1 MQSFYTDVRRSD
13 NDILYRGVE
22 DGRRVRRRITYTPTL
37 FVPSDAATPTEY
49 QSHDGLKLCAKPFH
63 TMGEARDFIDR
74 YKGVNGFKIYGNRR
88 FEYTFIG
95 ESHPE
100 EVVDWNLDHLTLAYL
115 DIEVF
120 SDEGFPDVKSA
131 AHPINA
137 ITLKLSTTGKYHAF
151 GLGDYVPSREDI
163 LYTKCQSE
171 KDLLKRFLQFWRE
184 HYPDVLT
191 GWNVKGF
198 DVPYLYRRL
207 CHILGEPLAKHLS
220 PWGEVNEKTESG
232 PFIKKDQ
239 KKLPHHLQQQFRQ
252 SVKEQIVFD
261 VVGIATLDY
270 LRLFKKYAPN
280 ASQESYSLNHIAQ
293 VELGEEK
300 LSYAEYD
307 SIAQLSKENHQR
319 FLEYNIKDVELVE
332 RLNQSGRLLE
342 MALTLAYANK
352 VNYEDVFSQV
362 TMWDAITYNYLWKQ
376 KIVVPPK
383 SGDKKDKAYSGAYVK
398 DPHIGVHRW
407 IASFVVAS
415 LYPHLIMQYNIGP
428 DTLIDPTQY
437 TEEMS
442 QILTDGVSIKSM
454 LRQRVNTSTLKHV
467 TITPNGQFFTT
478 TKQSFMAT
486 LMERMYT
493 NRTVYKKQML
503 AAQKQ
508 YEVEHD
514 PALKASYL
522 QQVSRYK
529 NLQLALK
536 VNLNS
541 CYGSMG
547 SSHFRF
553 FDIRLAEAITA
564 SGQVAI
570 QWVEQRLN
578 LYFND
583 LLKTKKVDYVIAAD
597 TDSNYLNLAPIMD
610 KAFPT
615 PLPTEKMI
623 HVMDRFCQEKLSP
636 LIAKAF
642 EDLAVYTHAYAQ
654 KMMMVRDV
662 LADRAIW
669 IQKKRYILHVHNA
682 EGVAYV
688 NPKLVIHGLEAIKS
702 STPASCRVRIKDAI
716 ALMLTGTEHDTHAFI
731 AQFRTMFDRLPVED
745 IAFPRS
751 VNGLKK
757 YRHSGGHAKGTPIH
771 VKGSLVYNDILE
783 QKGLTKKYD
792 VIHEGDKIK
801 FLYLKEPNP
810 FHSHVMA
817 FPVRPPK
824 EFELAQWVDYSKQFE
839 RSFVDPIKNILVAIH
854 WTTEPQ
860 STLDSFFS

>member
-1 MQSFYTDVRRSD
+1 MQSFYTDVRRSG

-22 DGRRVRRRITYTPTL
+22 GGRRVKRRIKYAPTL
-37 FVPSDAATPTEY
+37 FVPSDAATSTEY
-49 QSHDGLKLCAKPFH
+49 RSHTGLKLGAMPFDS
-63 TMGEARDFIDR
+63 MKEARDFIDL
-74 YKGVNGFKIYGNRR
+74 YKEVKGFKVYGNQR

-100 EVVDWNLDHLTLAYL
+100 DIIDWNIDHLSLAYL

-120 SDEGFPDVKSA
+120 SDEGFPTVESA
-131 AHPINA
+131 AYPINA
-137 ITLKLSTTGKYHAF
+137 ITLKLSSTGRYHTF

-171 KDLLKRFLQFWRE
+171 SDLLQRFLRFWRE

-198 DVPYLYRRL
+198 DVPYLYRRISQL
-207 CHILGEPLAKHLS
+207 LGEPLANQLS
-220 PWGEVNEKTESG
+220 PWGQVREKIEAGSFG
-232 PFIKKDQ
+232 KDQ
-239 KKLPHHLQQQFRQ
+239 
-252 SVKEQIVFD
+252 IVYD
-261 VVGIATLDY
+261 VTGIATLDY

-280 ASQESYSLNHIAQ
+280 ASQESYALNHIAQ

-300 LSYAEYD
+300 LSYDEYD
-307 SIAQLSKENHQR
+307 SLAQLSKENHQK
-319 FLEYNIKDVELVE
+319 FIEYNIKDVELVE

-376 KIVVPPK
+376 KMVVPPK
-383 SGDKKDKAYSGAYVK
+383 SGLTKYGAYSGAYVK
-398 DPHIGVHRW
+398 DPQIGAHRW
-407 IASFVVAS
+407 IASFDVAS

-428 DTLIDPTQY
+428 DTLIEPTQY
-437 TEEMS
+437 TEEMR
-442 QILTDGVSIKSM
+442 QILSAGVSVESM
-454 LRQRVNTSTLKHV
+454 LTQQVDTAALKNV
-467 TITPNGQFFTT
+467 TMTPNGQFFTT
-478 TKQSFMAT
+478 TTQSFMAA

-508 YEVEHD
+508 YEVEQD
-514 PALKASYL
+514 PALKASHL

-547 SSHFRF
+547 SEYFRF
-553 FDIRLAEAITA
+553 FDTRLAEAITT

-570 QWVEQRLN
+570 QWVEHRFN
-578 LYFND
+578 LYFNT
-583 LLKTKKVDYVIAAD
+583 LLKTKGVDYVIAAD

-623 HVMDRFCQEKLSP
+623 QVMDRFCQEKLSP

-642 EDLAVYTHAYAQ
+642 EDLAVYTHAYQQ

-669 IQKKRYILHVHNA
+669 TQKKRYILNVHNA

-688 NPKLVIHGLEAIKS
+688 TPKLVIHGLEAIKS

-716 ALMLTGTEHDTHAFI
+716 QLMLMGTELETQSFI
-731 AQFRTMFDRLPVED
+731 AQFRAVFGRLPIED

-751 VNGLKK
+751 VNGLRK
-757 YRHSGGHAKGTPIH
+757 YRTSLEVAGGGVPIH
-771 VKGSLVYNDILE
+771 VKGSLVYNEMLE

-810 FHSHVMA
+810 FRSHVMA
-817 FPVRPPK
+817 FPIRPPK
-824 EFELAQWVDYSKQFE
+824 EFNLAQWVDYSKQFE
-839 RSFVDPIKNILVAIH
+839 KSFVDPIENILAAIH
-854 WTTEPQ
+854 WTPEPQ
-860 STLDSFFS
+860 STLDSFFC